1 MKKDKIYIIAKM
13 RNMFTYEV
21 YVFSF
26 LVYLFYYA
34 RKKIH
39 YFNLMVNEFLLLK
52 ENCMKWYV

>member
-13 RNMFTYEV
+13 RNMFSYEV

-26 LVYLFYYA
+26 LIYLFYYA
-34 RKKIH
+34 RNKIH

-52 ENCMKWYV
+52 